1 MDLMEE
7 RRMRAETDQLLTI
20 EQASQL
26 TGLSAHTL
34 RYYERIDLLSPVGR
48 APSGHRRYS
57 QQDLERI
64 RFLSYLR
71 LTGMPLE
78 QLKAYTALLEQGE
91 AGIPGRMALLQA
103 HREQVALK
111 VDDLRRMLGV
121 IDYKLATLAEQ
132 RNEASKTKHAK
143 GGS

>member
-1 MDLMEE
+1 
-7 RRMRAETDQLLTI
+7 MRPGNDQLLTI
-20 EQASQL
+20 EQASKV

-34 RYYERIDLLSPVGR
+34 RYYERIALLTPVGR
-48 APSGHRRYS
+48 ASSGHRRYT

-78 QLKAYTALLEQGE
+78 QLKAYTALLEQGV

-111 VDDLRRMLGV
+111 VEDLRQMLGV
-121 IDYKLATLAEQ
+121 INYKLDALAEQ
-132 RNEASKTKHAK
+132 SNGVSERKS
-143 GGS
+143 

>member
-1 MDLMEE
+1 
-7 RRMRAETDQLLTI
+7 MRTGGDQLLTI
-20 EQASQL
+20 EQASKL

-34 RYYERIDLLSPVGR
+34 RYYERIALLSPVGR
-48 APSGHRRYS
+48 ATNGHRRYS

-64 RFLSYLR
+64 RFLTYLR

-91 AGIPGRMALLQA
+91 AGIPGRIALLQG

-111 VDDLRRMLGV
+111 VEDLRQMLGV
-121 IDYKLATLAEQ
+121 IEYKLVTLTEQ
-132 RNEASKTKHAK
+132 STKL
-143 GGS
+143 S